1 MKNSKLITKTVLLS
15 VAMAGV
21 ITSCQ
26 KDEFQNEMVL
36 PSHEMSQKNLAHI
49 NTTLRY
55 WIDGVE
61 HNQEYASQQEMDNY
75 ICYLIG
81 LTREGKTIIIQGSE
95 NPSYAPAENDKL
107 TFTTKDE
114 DKMDAWTLEMRGIGY
129 KVEIT
134 FDKETGLYTGT
145 ATGGGSR
152 TTMAASLS
160 EGRE

>member
-1 MKNSKLITKTVLLS
+1 MRSNKLITKTVLLS

-26 KDEFQNEMVL
+26 KDEFQSEMVL
-36 PSHEMSQKNLAHI
+36 PSHEMSQKLLAHQEL
-49 NTTLRY
+49 TLRY

-95 NPSYAPAENDKL
+95 NPSYAPAENDTK
-107 TFTTKDE
+107 TFTTSDE
-114 DKMDAWTLEMRGIGY
+114 GEIQKWGKEMKGKGY
-129 KVEIT
+129 DVEIT
-134 FDKETGLYTGT
+134 FDKETNLYTGT
-145 ATGGGSR
+145 ATKGGSR
-152 TTMAASLS
+152 TMAASLS
-160 EGRE
+160 EERE